1 VNDDVLRTLLTIAFG
16 AIAGG
21 TTNAVA
27 VWMLFHPYEPPRV
40 FGRRIRMLQGAIP
53 KNTDRLASAMGRTV
67 GTKLLTPDDLGRM
80 LTEPAFRRAFDERLG
95 AFIASIFDERRGAIT
110 TLLPADT
117 VEEVRALL
125 LHGSGALLT
134 RLDAYLASDAFRIAA
149 ERWIDLLK
157 EELRDRPVGELLTD
171 ERQAALTAAADR
183 WLGEAV
189 EGEAFAGAI
198 RDYVDRGAIRLL
210 QPDRT
215 FEQLLPQGL
224 VAALERAIAG
234 YLPIAI
240 ERLGGMLDDPG
251 ARQKVEQ
258 VLHELLDRFMK
269 DLKFHQRLV
278 AALLI
283 TPETVDRVLKAV
295 EREGAAK
302 ISELLLD
309 ESVREAM
316 ARGVNNAIVDFLAKP
331 VVSVLGEPGAES
343 VENAKGT
350 VVRWFVDLA
359 RDPQT
364 REFAVEKLKGLL
376 ETAHSR
382 TWGELLRHV
391 PTERAAEA
399 IVTGARSD
407 RADELYRDAAVKAV
421 DWVLERPI
429 GRIAD
434 KLGED
439 SAERAE
445 RALSEPLW
453 RWVQEQ
459 IPSIAQRIDVA
470 RRVEEKI
477 NEFPMRQIEALV
489 RGVTERELRLI
500 VKLGYVLGGLI
511 GAVSAGLAMLF

>member
-1 VNDDVLRTLLTIAFG
+1 
-16 AIAGG
+16 
-21 TTNAVA
+21 
-27 VWMLFHPYEPPRV
+27 
-40 FGRRIRMLQGAIP
+40 
-53 KNTDRLASAMGRTV
+53 
-67 GTKLLTPDDLGRM
+67 
-80 LTEPAFRRAFDERLG
+80 
-95 AFIASIFDERRGAIT
+95 
-110 TLLPADT
+110 
-117 VEEVRALL
+117 
-125 LHGSGALLT
+125 
-134 RLDAYLASDAFRIAA
+134 
-149 ERWIDLLK
+149 
-157 EELRDRPVGELLTD
+157 
-171 ERQAALTAAADR
+171 
-183 WLGEAV
+183 
-189 EGEAFAGAI
+189 
-198 RDYVDRGAIRLL
+198 
-210 QPDRT
+210 
-215 FEQLLPQGL
+215 
-224 VAALERAIAG
+224 
-234 YLPIAI
+234 
-240 ERLGGMLDDPG
+240 
-251 ARQKVEQ
+251 
-258 VLHELLDRFMK
+258 
-269 DLKFHQRLV
+269 V

-295 EREGAAK
+295 EREGAGK

-309 ESVREAM
+309 ESVRDAM

-343 VENAKGT
+343 VENAKDT
-350 VVRWFVDLA
+350 VIRWFVDLA

-376 ETAHSR
+376 ETAHGR

-391 PTERAAEA
+391 PTERAADA
-399 IVTGARSD
+399 IVTGARSE
-407 RADELYRDAAVKAV
+407 RAGELYRDAAVKAV
-421 DWVLERPI
+421 DWVLDRPI

-459 IPSIAQRIDVA
+459 IPSIAQGVDVA

-511 GAVSAGLAMLF
+511 GAVSAALAMLF